1 MSDKAQSGQKWLN
14 AREAADYAGISRT
27 TLYAWIKEGRL
38 PFPNYPLAYRIRKFK
53 KTDIDL
59 WLKSCA
65 EDAGKGPVYPRKR
78 K

>member
-1 MSDKAQSGQKWLN
+1 MNGKVPDDRKWLN

-27 TLYAWIKEGRL
+27 TLYAWIREGRL

-53 KTDIDL
+53 TADIDA
-59 WLKSCA
+59 WLKSC
-65 EDAGKGPVYPRKR
+65 EKEAGTGPVYPRKR